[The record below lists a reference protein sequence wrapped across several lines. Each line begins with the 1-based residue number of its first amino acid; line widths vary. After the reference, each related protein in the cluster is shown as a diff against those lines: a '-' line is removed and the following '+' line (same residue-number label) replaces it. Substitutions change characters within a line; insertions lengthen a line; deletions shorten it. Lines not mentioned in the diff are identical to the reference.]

1 MDNSFTGT
9 IAAAAT
15 PPGSGGVAIVR
26 LSGPDSLS
34 IAERVVKK
42 APGWI
47 PRHMYF
53 CKVCD
58 ADGRVID
65 EALSVY
71 MPAPHSYTGE
81 DVVEIHCHGG
91 LVIPN
96 ITVDLCVAAGA
107 RLAQPGEFTY
117 RAFMSGKMDLAEAE
131 AVLALIQARS
141 KDGAA
146 LAAANLSGSLS
157 AQIKSVKD
165 KILDVTARFEA
176 EIDYGDEFVS
186 SDISVM
192 KDQCEA
198 VLEEVRDILNMAS
211 RGRALTEGIE
221 TVLIGPPNAGKST
234 LWNLLIGE
242 DRALVTPYPGTTR
255 DILTEYVNLEGL
267 CLHVTDTAGLHY
279 TSDIVERM
287 GIDKTKGSLDKA
299 ELVII
304 ILDGSRDIPEDFLE
318 ALEDVAK
325 MSDKAPL
332 VLLNKQDCGQR
343 ADEELL
349 RRRYGFDA
357 ICRCSLKLGQGMT
370 EIKQK
375 IRDICLKDN
384 VNVRP
389 LSINQRQRQIVSRL
403 EDNLTSLLRDLDSG
417 VTCDC
422 LLWYLH
428 ECLGW
433 IDELTGANVSDDILD
448 RVFAK
453 FCLGK

>member
-1 MDNSFTGT
+1 MNNSFTGT

-34 IAERVVKK
+34 VAEKVVKK

-53 CKVCD
+53 CRVCD
-58 ADGRVID
+58 GEGRLVD

-96 ITVDLCVAAGA
+96 IIVDLCVAAGA

-131 AVLALIQARS
+131 AVSALIQARS
-141 KDGAA
+141 KDGAV

-157 AQIKSVKD
+157 AQIKSLKD
-165 KILDVTARFEA
+165 EILDTVAQFEA

-186 SDISVM
+186 TDISLM
-192 KDQCEA
+192 KEKCQA
-198 VLEEVRDILNMAS
+198 VLREVREILAMAS
-211 RGRALTEGIE
+211 RGRSLTEGIE

-255 DILTEYVNLEGL
+255 DILTEYVNLDGL
-267 CLHVTDTAGLHY
+267 CLHVTDTAGLHE

-287 GIDKTKGSLDKA
+287 GIDKTLGSLDRA

-304 ILDGSRDIPEDFLE
+304 ILDGSRDIPGDFLE
-318 ALEDVAK
+318 ALEGVVN
-325 MSDKAPL
+325 MPDKRPL
-332 VLLNKQDCGQR
+332 LLLNKLDCGSR

-349 RRRYGFDA
+349 RKRFGFEA
-357 ICRCSLKLGQGMT
+357 VCRCSLKLGQGVT

-384 VNVRP
+384 VNIKP
-389 LSINQRQRQIVSRL
+389 LSINQRQRQIVSKL

-428 ECLGW
+428 DCIGW
-433 IDELTGANVSDDILD
+433 IDELTGTNVSDDILD
-448 RVFAK
+448 RVFSK